1 MLAAAD
7 ASTIGLAVLTGGLAG
22 GIVTGVIG
30 PILTDR
36 QGRYETYR
44 NWQRDLAD
52 EVVTKVAKM
61 RKKLV
66 AHPASPVLDDLVDEL
81 EVLSKRVELIFIQHK
96 HAPEAAKD
104 IVEAARKK
112 PLDLGALD
120 AARDRFVNCASD
132 EIRAR
137 GFWNRTGS

>member
-1 MLAAAD
+1 MLIAAD

-22 GIVTGVIG
+22 GVVTGVIG

-44 NWQRDLAD
+44 NWQRDLAN
-52 EVVTKVAKM
+52 EVLTKAAEI
-61 RKKLV
+61 RKLISEPS
-66 AHPASPVLDDLVDEL
+66 AAAPDDLVEEL
-81 EVLSKRVELIFIQHK
+81 DVLAQRVELIFVRHK
-96 HAPEAAKD
+96 HAPAAAKD
-104 IVEAARKK
+104 IVEAARRK
-112 PLDLGALD
+112 PTDVKAFD
-120 AARDRFVNCASD
+120 KARDDFVSCASD